1 MGKAMQALLN
11 IWRSTSA
18 GQKRN
23 FTALALVA
31 ALLLAGCDVS
41 LASTSSTGMSDS
53 GNPIVVVNNQEV
65 IYATSTC
72 NGPVA
77 LTIKAGANLVDLG
90 PANSTC
96 EQIAYPSEVGYTQ
109 TGYVPVYTIHRANNS
124 IRCIAPNGCYVRAGP
139 GVNTTILST
148 LLPGERVAGRGTAT
162 TGAIISDGNNYSW
175 WEVIDPNTGQPGD
188 IYGIFVIAF

>member
-1 MGKAMQALLN
+1 MDKAMHLLLN
-11 IWRSTSA
+11 IWRSQNA
-18 GQKRN
+18 GRERG
-23 FTALALVA
+23 FIALILLA

-41 LASTSSTGMSDS
+41 LASPSSTGMSDS

-109 TGYVPVYTIHRANNS
+109 TGYVPVYTVHRANNS

-139 GVNTTILST
+139 GVNTAILST

>member
-1 MGKAMQALLN
+1 MHLLLN
-11 IWRSTSA
+11 IWRSKSA
-18 GQKRN
+18 GRERG
-23 FTALALVA
+23 FIALILLA

-41 LASTSSTGMSDS
+41 LASSSSTGMSDS

-124 IRCIAPNGCYVRAGP
+124 IRCVAPNGCYVRAGP
-139 GVNTTILST
+139 GVNTSILST
-148 LLPGERVAGRGTAT
+148 LLPGERVAGRGTTT